1 MFTFSRQRV
10 KQDRCRRCQR
20 LKYPGGKNSLENHKK
35 LFCSDGVR
43 IPTKKTLSSN
53 VPDWPQPQ
61 GVYSEGGFFH
71 TLKFLQTVRDI
82 WTSLDDTEMYGSEL
96 NIEYDS
102 FVKFF
107 KARQL
112 VIPDEHDKS
121 RHIVLF
127 KLHGL
132 LDQYTLSPH
141 IPELVVIHEGF
152 KYLRIDSLSYTVTN
166 ASSLA
171 GTPEESAPHGDV
183 LGEFSTLL
191 LLTEHS

>member
-1 MFTFSRQRV
+1 M
-10 KQDRCRRCQR
+10 
-20 LKYPGGKNSLENHKK
+20 ENHKK

-96 NIEYDS
+96 NVEYDS

-132 LDQYTLSPH
+132 LDQL
-141 IPELVVIHEGF
+141 
-152 KYLRIDSLSYTVTN
+152 
-166 ASSLA
+166 
-171 GTPEESAPHGDV
+171 
-183 LGEFSTLL
+183 LGSLL
-191 LLTEHS
+191 LLQLCGHLLLLSLELLLVVSVQFNVFSERDRGLKLVRIGVRRLGLSKLLDLSRTELEVLL